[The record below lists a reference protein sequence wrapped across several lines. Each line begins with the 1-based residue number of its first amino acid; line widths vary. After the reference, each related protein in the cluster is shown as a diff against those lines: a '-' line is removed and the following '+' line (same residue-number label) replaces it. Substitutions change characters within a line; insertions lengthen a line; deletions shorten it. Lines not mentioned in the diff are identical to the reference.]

1 MISGW
6 RKRHESTGHVTNT
19 MMCNFGATSRECIK
33 TMLLKY
39 LLRSFKNFMKLTSS
53 FSFLKIELVQ
63 LDLFE

>member
-1 MISGW
+1 
-6 RKRHESTGHVTNT
+6 